1 MRPVERIPIFL
12 QHVDLHKLLVDIWN
26 LPLSLEEIPIVVS
39 NIKSEMDS
47 IRKVWIKN
55 RDLRFSQVL
64 IKLGLIHN
72 YVGFWFYMEEHE
84 ILKEMGVQPRDYLL
98 WGSRFDKR
106 GKLLKKV
113 KWVSIRDLSTDH
125 ILKILKEKHTN
136 RIDYLSAFE
145 TELILRKVDFDEN
158 YNIKE

>member
-1 MRPVERIPIFL
+1 MRPAERIPIFL

-39 NIKSEMDS
+39 NIKSEMDN

-72 YVGFWFYMEEHE
+72 YVGFWFRYFTNN
-84 ILKEMGVQPRDYLL
+84 V
-98 WGSRFDKR
+98 GS
-106 GKLLKKV
+106 
-113 KWVSIRDLSTDH
+113 W
-125 ILKILKEKHTN
+125 
-136 RIDYLSAFE
+136 
-145 TELILRKVDFDEN
+145 
-158 YNIKE
+158 NINIGS